1 MNKAEWASNADV
13 GVVVARLRAAERVA
27 VLTHLKPDGDAVGS
41 TLALARTLTR
51 IGKHAT
57 PVYMDP
63 WANRFDAIVGDTDV
77 IFERE
82 GWEADERVRGA
93 DLVVVCDTGSW
104 GQIAGARAYVEAR
117 SDRAVIID
125 HHAHGDPEM
134 APMRLIETKAA
145 AACEIMARV
154 CGGLLGVDAEALPVD
169 VAQAL
174 YLGIATDTGWFRYSN
189 TTRATLVLAADLL
202 AAGVCANA
210 LYQAVEQSDTEG
222 RVRLIGRA
230 VEGME
235 ILDDGALALIT
246 IRQKDLKECGARL
259 DEAGGL
265 TDLPQMIGS
274 VRAVA
279 VLIEQ
284 EDGSTKISLRSKAEA
299 PGMTDVVDVNEAAQ
313 TLGGGGHKHA
323 AGARLAEGVVEA
335 RVRVLAALEGE
346 MR

>member
-1 MNKAEWASNADV
+1 MSKAEWSSNADV
-13 GVVVARLRAAERVA
+13 GMVVARLREAQRVA

-41 TLALARTLTR
+41 SLALARALTMA
-51 IGKHAT
+51 GKRAT
-57 PVYMDP
+57 PVFMDP
-63 WANRFDAIVGDTDV
+63 WANRFDPIVGATEV
-77 IFERE
+77 IFERQ
-82 GWEADERVRGA
+82 GWERDERVRDA

-104 GQIAGARAYVEAR
+104 AQIAGAREYVAQR
-117 SDRAVIID
+117 TGRTLIID
-125 HHAHGDPEM
+125 HHAHGDAEM
-134 APMRLIETKAA
+134 GALRLIETRAA
-145 AACEIMARV
+145 AACEIIARV
-154 CGGLLGVDAEALPVD
+154 CQGLLGVQAEALPVE

-189 TTRATLVLAADLL
+189 TTRATMVLAADLL
-202 AAGVCANA
+202 AAGVQANA

-246 IRQKDLKECGARL
+246 IRQKDLQECGARL
-259 DEAGGL
+259 EEAGGL

-284 EDGSTKISLRSKAEA
+284 EDGTTKISLRSKAEA

-323 AGARLAEGVVEA
+323 AGARLAMSVDDA
-335 RVRVLAALEGE
+335 RPRVLAAIEGE